1 MDFLMLGADS
11 VAGVDLTGEE
21 MLEWTDMPSR
31 EARKSSVL
39 AYAVGKLLAPG
50 GRLLLAG
57 AHDAEF
63 IRGLADAGASID
75 LLLRGLADAQAARIE
90 HADIPVKVHCG
101 SLNTFSETGYDA
113 VVALGGVAVLAT
125 PEQAL
130 SWPDAIAALR
140 RAVRPGG
147 TMVVAVPNT
156 FGLDRVVDPRHGV
169 RDTNDDWPSG
179 APERTADG
187 LADVLGTLDL
197 ANVRTF
203 ALFPDLDAPT
213 AVIERGLL
221 AGGPDARG
229 LATVVA
235 ATWTF
240 QQDRPAVTD
249 PRRLA
254 RDAIR
259 AGLGCEL
266 APAWLFVGEAG
277 SQQPAEAQLA
287 GPVAFVDLPLLEPD
301 LTVVQSLQPE
311 VTGGWRREPLGAR
324 LPRVAGRLTRSPDLL
339 QGTVAAGESLE
350 ELLIDACGRHDLAT
364 VRALLIRYAQ
374 WLDESGLPPSGLP
387 FASLDNVVDTGLGL
401 HLIDPSWSYAGQVTA
416 PVAAT
421 KAMLRFA
428 RRLQS
433 GAYEHPWPVGA
444 TQERLAVT
452 LATTAGL
459 TVSEQDVRAA
469 VELDAELGEVFGD
482 TLGEVFGDTGDT
494 DPAHGWTIP
503 RGHREA
509 LATVARLNAAL
520 ADAQAQVAW
529 LDQTVAD
536 RDRRL
541 AEAAKVRKSIT
552 FRIGRVFTFPVSV
565 LVRALRR

>member
-21 MLEWTDMPSR
+21 MLEWTDMPPR

-39 AYAVGKLLAPG
+39 AYAVGKLLPPG

-57 AHDAEF
+57 AHDAEL

-75 LLLRGLADAQAARIE
+75 LLLRSLADAQAARIE

-101 SLNTFSETGYDA
+101 SLNTFPGSGYDA

-130 SWPDAIAALR
+130 SWPDAVAALR
-140 RAVRPGG
+140 DAVRPGG
-147 TMVVAVPNT
+147 TMVIAVPNA

-169 RDTNDDWPSG
+169 RDTNDAWPTG
-179 APERTADG
+179 ARARTVDG
-187 LADVLGTLDL
+187 LADVLETLDL
-197 ANVRTF
+197 TTVRTF
-203 ALFPDLDAPT
+203 GLFPGLDAPT
-213 AVIERGLL
+213 VVIEREML

-235 ATWTF
+235 AAWTF
-240 QQDRPAVTD
+240 QPDRPAVTD

-254 RDAIR
+254 RDAFR

-266 APAWLFVGEAG
+266 APAWLFVGETGA
-277 SQQPAEAQLA
+277 QPATPQVVET
-287 GPVAFVDLPLLEPD
+287 VAFADLPVLEPD
-301 LTVVQSLQPE
+301 LAIVQSLRPDI
-311 VTGGWRREPLGAR
+311 TGGWRREPLGTR

-339 QGTVAAGESLE
+339 EGRVAAGLSLE
-350 ELLIDACGRHDLAT
+350 ELLIDACDQHDSAT
-364 VRALLIRYAQ
+364 VRALLTRYAQ
-374 WLDESGLPPSGLP
+374 WLSESGLPASGLP
-387 FASLDNVVDTGLGL
+387 FASLDNVVDTGQGL
-401 HLIDPSWSYAGQVTA
+401 HLFDPSWSYAGQVTA
-416 PVAAT
+416 PVAAVR
-421 KAMLRFA
+421 AMLRFA

-444 TQERLAVT
+444 TLERLAVT

-459 TVSEQDVRAA
+459 TISADEVRAA

-482 TLGEVFGDTGDT
+482 DGAA
-494 DPAHGWTIP
+494 DPAPGWTTP

-509 LATVARLNAAL
+509 LATVARLRAAL
-520 ADAQAQVAW
+520 TDAEAQVAW

-536 RDRRL
+536 RDLRL
-541 AEAAKVRKSIT
+541 AEAAKVRRSIT
-552 FRIGRVFTFPVSV
+552 FRIGRLFTYPVSL